1 MGSVANQRVVQT
13 KQRIYE
19 SFLKL
24 LEVKSIHHISISE
37 LCKAAKINRT
47 TFYNHYGSQYDVLKE
62 MSDNYLNNIEQMIM
76 EADAQNKSDIHYRV
90 TLVLQYM
97 LDNIQLSALLMNN
110 NLDESF
116 ALRFF
121 SLPEIGMMLDMRLSD
136 INDTRIKSA
145 TISFA
150 IYGSYKILQ
159 DWINDENRC
168 IPSVAAALILNLAER
183 VVMIG
188 KNDNR
193 EKEWNHE

>member
-1 MGSVANQRVVQT
+1 MGIVANQRVLQT
-13 KQRIYE
+13 KQRIYQ

-24 LEVKSIHHISISE
+24 LTIKSIHQISISE
-37 LCKAAKINRT
+37 LCKTAKINRT

-62 MSDNYLNNIEQMIM
+62 MSDNYLNNIGQMIT
-76 EADAQNKSDIHYRV
+76 EADAQDKADIHHRV

-110 NLDESF
+110 NLDETF

-121 SLPEIGMMLDMRLSD
+121 SLPQIGMMLDMRLGD
-136 INDTRIKSA
+136 LEDARIKKA

-150 IYGSYKILQ
+150 VYGSYKLLQ

-168 IPSVAAALILNLAER
+168 SPSAAASLILNLAER
-183 VVMIG
+183 VVFIE
-188 KNDNR
+188 KKDNYLL
-193 EKEWNHE
+193 

>member
-1 MGSVANQRVVQT
+1 
-13 KQRIYE
+13 
-19 SFLKL
+19 
-24 LEVKSIHHISISE
+24 
-37 LCKAAKINRT
+37 
-47 TFYNHYGSQYDVLKE
+47 

-76 EADAQNKSDIHYRV
+76 EADAQDKSDIHYRV